1 MRIPASCGLSGH
13 GISVTGGLCVDVPGR
28 RAVIGTAAP
37 GQRPPMLPGPPDNRG
52 QAAGGTRRSAVRG
65 YGAGGVVSTTGGPVD
80 TTIVT
85 ALPGGA
91 VDPPAGL
98 CEITSPESTVG
109 SAACS
114 TVTVN
119 PASSSCDVAEL
130 SFCPTTSGTAVSPG
144 PVEMAR
150 FTVLPCSTSPPDGSC
165 AMTLPAGTVGSLA
178 WLLAGTRSTAC
189 RAATASASVIPT
201 TLGTAT
207 IGGVFGVPT
216 SDGGGKSITS
226 RPWWAGVMNA
236 VQTFSG
242 NVPPVMARCPP
253 NGVIDSWLPSGAS
266 WYIATAVVM
275 YLSLIHISE
284 PTRLGMISYAVFCL
298 KKKKKK
304 KEESKKN
311 GKKKERKKKR
321 RRKKEKK

>member
-65 YGAGGVVSTTGGPVD
+65 YGAGGVVSTTGSPVD

-91 VDPPAGL
+91 IDPPAGL

-119 PASSSCDVAEL
+119 PASSSCDVAE
-130 SFCPTTSGTAVSPG
+130 PG
-144 PVEMAR
+144 RRV
-150 FTVLPCSTSPPDGSC
+150 DGSAGQRGDDRGVDRAAGGGDDTPGAVAANC
-165 AMTLPAGTVGSLA
+165 GAPRPAGCLF
-178 WLLAGTRSTAC
+178 
-189 RAATASASVIPT
+189 SV
-201 TLGTAT
+201 
-207 IGGVFGVPT
+207 V
-216 SDGGGKSITS
+216 
-226 RPWWAGVMNA
+226 
-236 VQTFSG
+236 
-242 NVPPVMARCPP
+242 
-253 NGVIDSWLPSGAS
+253 
-266 WYIATAVVM
+266 
-275 YLSLIHISE
+275 
-284 PTRLGMISYAVFCL
+284 
-298 KKKKKK
+298 
-304 KEESKKN
+304 
-311 GKKKERKKKR
+311 R
-321 RRKKEKK
+321 RTG

>member
-1 MRIPASCGLSGH
+1 MRIPTSCGLSGH

-37 GQRPPMLPGPPDNRG
+37 GQRPPMLPGPPGSRG

-65 YGAGGVVSTTGGPVD
+65 YGAGGSTTGSPVD

-91 VDPPAGL
+91 VDPPPGL
-98 CEITSPESTVG
+98 CEITSPAGTVR

-119 PASSSCDVAEL
+119 PAPSSCDVAEL
-130 SFCPTTSGTAVSPG
+130 SFCPATSGTAVSPG

-150 FTVLPCSTSPPDGSC
+150 FTVLHCSTSPPAGSC
-165 AMTLPAGTVGSLA
+165 AMTLPTGTVGSLD
-178 WLLAGTRSTAC
+178 WLVAGTRSTAC
-189 RAATASASVIPT
+189 RAATASASVIPS

-216 SDGGGKSITS
+216 SAGGGKSITS
-226 RPWWAGVMNA
+226 RPWWAVVMNA
-236 VQTFSG
+236 VQTCSG
-242 NVPPVMARCPP
+242 NVPPVMARSPP

-266 WYIATAVVM
+266 WYIATAVVK
-275 YLSLIHISE
+275 YIE
-284 PTRLGMISYAVFCL
+284 
-298 KKKKKK
+298 
-304 KEESKKN
+304 
-311 GKKKERKKKR
+311 
-321 RRKKEKK
+321 

>member
-130 SFCPTTSGTAVSPG
+130 SFCPTT
-144 PVEMAR
+144 
-150 FTVLPCSTSPPDGSC
+150 
-165 AMTLPAGTVGSLA
+165 
-178 WLLAGTRSTAC
+178 
-189 RAATASASVIPT
+189 
-201 TLGTAT
+201 LGTAT
-207 IGGVFGVPT
+207 IGGVFGSPT
-216 SDGGGKSITS
+216 SAGGGKSITS

-236 VQTFSG
+236 VQTRSG

-298 KKKKKK
+298 KKKKK
-304 KEESKKN
+304 
-311 GKKKERKKKR
+311 
-321 RRKKEKK
+321 